1 MSDTAEATYTDGLPD
16 DDVASAF
23 SRAQRRG
30 RRKDKPKT
38 EPAPEPQPS
47 AEAATDPGEAPTPE
61 DVPASAETAEPPQQ
75 APDPDEDRPTPA
87 PASATLPEQREQETT
102 PPEVTEAPGAE
113 VAVRPAAPHPEPTPA
128 PAPVHAVARPVPAP
142 TSSAAAGEGRT
153 TQVTINV
160 SSSVRDRF
168 AAYQLAQKIERGAEP
183 TNAVVVKRAVLH
195 AHRGDL
201 WAQMREHVRHRQSPV
216 FDEDD
221 DPDGLFGDVPTAGQA
236 VRGRARDTVQ
246 QSFRPSLA
254 ELARYDQLAAEYGFD
269 NRSEFLDVA
278 LEFYLP
284 QAEAKRRR

>member
-1 MSDTAEATYTDGLPD
+1 MSDTAETTYTDGLPD
-16 DDVASAF
+16 DDALVANAF
-23 SRAQRRG
+23 SRTQRRG
-30 RRKDKPKT
+30 RGRKEKQEQAPEPPPAAAPEPDAGET
-38 EPAPEPQPS
+38 PAPEDVRGTAAEPLVQAAEPDQAGPE
-47 AEAATDPGEAPTPE
+47 AEAAGVA
-61 DVPASAETAEPPQQ
+61 V
-75 APDPDEDRPTPA
+75 
-87 PASATLPEQREQETT
+87 PEQREQETT
-102 PPEVTEAPGAE
+102 TPEAPKAVRAE
-113 VAVRPAAPHPEPTPA
+113 VAVRPAAPQPEPTSA
-128 PAPVHAVARPVPAP
+128 PGLVHAVARPLPAP
-142 TSSAAAGEGRT
+142 PAAAVGEGRT

-168 AAYQLAQKIERGAEP
+168 AAYQLAQKIERGVEP

-195 AHRGDL
+195 AHRNDL
-201 WAQMREHVRHRQSPV
+201 WGQMREHVRHRQAPA
-216 FDEDD
+216 FEEDD